1 MKITKVEIVKL
12 ESSKRLRAVCYVVI
26 DNTIVI
32 DNVRLFQKNDGEFFV
47 QFPRSHSS
55 KKKNYE
61 DITIIKPIFRKYL
74 EGVIFKEYEKK
85 LKEEKHGKANY
96 IGQDI
101 KGGKSDNGTGKNNSR
116 SQRKSYEAES

>member
-12 ESSKRLRAVCYVVI
+12 ENSKRLRAVCYVVI

-55 KKKNYE
+55 KKRITRTLPLLNRFSENTLKGLYSKNM
-61 DITIIKPIFRKYL
+61 
-74 EGVIFKEYEKK
+74 KK
-85 LKEEKHGKANY
+85 
-96 IGQDI
+96 
-101 KGGKSDNGTGKNNSR
+101 S
-116 SQRKSYEAES
+116 

>member
-12 ESSKRLRAVCYVVI
+12 ENSKRLRATCFIVLDY
-26 DNTIVI
+26 TIVI

-85 LKEEKHGKANY
+85 LKEEKHGKANN
-96 IGQDI
+96 I
-101 KGGKSDNGTGKNNSR
+101 R
-116 SQRKSYEAES
+116 